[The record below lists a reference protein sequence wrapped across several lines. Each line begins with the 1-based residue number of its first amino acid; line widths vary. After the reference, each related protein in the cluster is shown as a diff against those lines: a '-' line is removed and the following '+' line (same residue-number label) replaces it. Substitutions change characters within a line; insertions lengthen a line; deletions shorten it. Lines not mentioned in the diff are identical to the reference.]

1 MSSTSN
7 HSPCKCPVVDWGGNE
22 LVVYD
27 IAIDSKKTSKDAVIF
42 SYLPKNVKWNAPLA
56 PAKKRIVVCQEMPF
70 QPVNTVQSVDESRS
84 LFYSVVDVPVNVYAQ
99 RTNPKVDTIYCG
111 WLESVDSSSWKVL
124 HSDSIPFL

>member
-1 MSSTSN
+1 
-7 HSPCKCPVVDWGGNE
+7 
-22 LVVYD
+22 
-27 IAIDSKKTSKDAVIF
+27 
-42 SYLPKNVKWNAPLA
+42 
-56 PAKKRIVVCQEMPF
+56 MPF

-99 RTNPKVDTIYCG
+99 RTNPKVDNIYCG

>member
-22 LVVYD
+22 LVVDD

-70 QPVNTVQSVDESRS
+70 QPVNTV
-84 LFYSVVDVPVNVYAQ
+84 NVYAQ